1 MDLPSA
7 LLSPSSKSEK
17 KHYEK
22 FSDIFSEKAFS
33 SGNKTFLYFLK
44 IVFLK
49 SPETE
54 LSSLNNQK
62 IREGTFRVQKIK
74 NKKQL

>member
-1 MDLPSA
+1 MDLPGA

-22 FSDIFSEKAFS
+22 FSDIFSEKAFF

-54 LSSLNNQK
+54 LSSLNNKK